1 MFSGPFTNFR
11 GIEMMKFS
19 SKLVLMSLILAALTF
34 SVGCGGTAPASNSAT
49 EATNTTSDEGSAPV
63 AGSDTAATEDSNA
76 ANSDDEKAPQKGVEE
91 IKFKPG
97 STSGSVKGSVEG
109 YDRKDFSIR
118 ARKGQ
123 KMTVKLKSASTSIY
137 FNIAD
142 SKDGFAAEMG
152 TDPIPMDVKD
162 WTGVLPKDGEYFIRV
177 YLVRAAA
184 RRGAKADFT
193 LDVSI
198 TGNGGGEQA
207 SRPKPNWFDCRGL
220 VDVPVTFMEKGG
232 KRIAEIEI
240 GDTVL
245 RLPATSTS
253 GAEYGDGK
261 DSFVLVG
268 DEATL
273 KYRGKSYD
281 CERMAAPF

>member
-1 MFSGPFTNFR
+1 MFSGPFINFR
-11 GIEMMKFS
+11 GMEMMKFS
-19 SKLVLMSLILAALTF
+19 SNAVLMSLILALLTF
-34 SVGCGGTAPASNSAT
+34 AVGCGGAVPASNSET
-49 EATNTTSDEGSAPV
+49 EATNATSDEGSAPV
-63 AGSDTAATEDSNA
+63 AGSDTAATEDANA
-76 ANSDDEKAPQKGVEE
+76 ANSEEEEKAPQSGVEE

-97 STSGSVKGSVEG
+97 FSSGSVKDSVEG

-118 ARKGQ
+118 AKKGQ
-123 KMTVKLKSASTSIY
+123 KMTVKLKSASTSVY

-142 SKDGFAAEMG
+142 SKDGFAADMG

-198 TGNGGGEQA
+198 TGSAGSEKSA
-207 SRPKPNWFDCRGL
+207 KPQFYMCPDRMEI
-220 VDVPVTFMEKGG
+220 VVTFRDKS
-232 KRIAEIEI
+232 AEVEI

-245 RLPATSTS
+245 RLVQRPS
-253 GAEYGDGK
+253 GNGSRYADPEEK
-261 DSFVLVG
+261 NVLVLTG
-268 DEATL
+268 DNVSFT
-273 KYRGKSYD
+273 YRETTVTCKRRAG
-281 CERMAAPF
+281 